1 MTCVTCELLGR
12 LGKIGLAVVLV
23 LSWHSHMSRTV
34 LLPLFVLPLSFS
46 FQDPFFS
53 FSMCEIHKVSD

>member
-34 LLPLFVLPLSFS
+34 LLPLSFS

-53 FSMCEIHKVSD
+53 FMMSEIHKVSD